1 MPDSETLFITGF
13 PGFIAN
19 RLMERLARKDCRF
32 ILLVQPSLASRAVEE
47 RARIAQLS
55 GRSLSD
61 IQIVG
66 GDISERGLGLT
77 APDLD
82 LVQQQTS
89 RAFHLAAVYD
99 LAVPRDL
106 ALRVNAGGT
115 RNVVD
120 FARSIPHLRQ
130 FHHVSTCYVA
140 GKREGVI
147 LESELRHEAG
157 YRNYYEESKY
167 LAELEVE
174 KAKNELPVTI
184 HRPSVVCGD
193 SQTGET
199 GKYDGV
205 YFLIHY
211 LLRWPGMLS
220 LINIGNHKVSLNLVP
235 VDFVVDAMAALA
247 FDERAIGKTLQL
259 ADPAPLTTNQLFNS
273 IARSIDGHH
282 SRITAPTSWVRF
294 FLMLPPSPKI
304 TGLPHHAVP
313 YFFVKQL
320 YDTSQAQQLLAP
332 HGIHCPP
339 FESYVDRI
347 VDFAKRYPQITRK
360 KSA

>member
-1 MPDSETLFITGF
+1 M
-13 PGFIAN
+13 
-19 RLMERLARKDCRF
+19 
-32 ILLVQPSLASRAVEE
+32 
-47 RARIAQLS
+47 
-55 GRSLSD
+55 
-61 IQIVG
+61 
-66 GDISERGLGLT
+66 
-77 APDLD
+77 
-82 LVQQQTS
+82 
-89 RAFHLAAVYD
+89 
-99 LAVPRDL
+99 
-106 ALRVNAGGT
+106 RVNVGGT

-120 FARSIPHLRQ
+120 LSRSLPHLKQ

-147 LESELRHEAG
+147 LEPELRHDAG

-167 LAELEVE
+167 LAELEVDSA
-174 KAKNELPVTI
+174 KAELPITI
-184 HRPSVVCGD
+184 YRPSVVCGD

-211 LLRWPGMLS
+211 LLKWPSMLS

-259 ADPAPLTTNQLFNS
+259 ADPSPLSTNQLFNT
-273 IARSIDGHH
+273 IAGSIDGYK
-282 SRITAPTSWVRF
+282 SKITAPAKLVRF
-294 FLMLPPSPKI
+294 FLMLPPSPRI

-313 YFFVKQL
+313 YFFVRQL
-320 YDTSQAQQLLAP
+320 YDTSQAQTLLAS
-332 HGIHCPP
+332 HGIQCPP

-347 VDFAKRYPQITRK
+347 VDFAHKHPVISPRLMPV
-360 KSA
+360 

>member
-1 MPDSETLFITGF
+1 MQDRETFFITGF

-19 RLMERLARKDCRF
+19 RLLERLALKECSF
-32 ILLVQPSLASRAVEE
+32 ILLVQPSLTTRAQQE

-55 GRSLSD
+55 GKS
-61 IQIVG
+61 IAKFQIVT
-66 GDISERGLGLT
+66 GDISEPGLALS
-77 APDLD
+77 APELD
-82 LVQQQTS
+82 LVQQQTT

-99 LAVPRDL
+99 LAVAQDL
-106 ALRVNAGGT
+106 AMRVNAGGT
-115 RNVVD
+115 RNVINV
-120 FARSIPHLRQ
+120 ARSMPHLRQ

-147 LESELRHEAG
+147 LETELRHEAG

-174 KAKNELPVTI
+174 SAKGELPVTI
-184 HRPSVVCGD
+184 HRPAVVCGD

-205 YFLIHY
+205 YYLIHY
-211 LLRWPGMLS
+211 LLRWPSMLS
-220 LINIGNHKVSLNLVP
+220 MINIGNHEVSLNLVP

-273 IARSIDGHH
+273 IARSIDGYQ
-282 SRITAPTSWVRF
+282 SRITAPATWVRF
-294 FLMLPPSPKI
+294 ILMLPPSPKI

-339 FESYVDRI
+339 FESYVNRI
-347 VDFAKRYPQITRK
+347 VDYAKRHPVL
-360 KSA
+360 

>member
-1 MPDSETLFITGF
+1 MPDRETFFITGF

-19 RLMERLARKDCRF
+19 RLLERLARKDCRF
-32 ILLVQPSLASRAVEE
+32 ILLVQPSLAARAVEE

-55 GRSLSD
+55 AKGIAD
-61 IQIVG
+61 FQIVT
-66 GDISERGLGLT
+66 GDISEPGLALT
-77 APDLD
+77 AADLD
-82 LVQQQTS
+82 VVQQQTT
-89 RAFHLAAVYD
+89 RVFHLAAVYD
-99 LAVPRDL
+99 LAVPQDL

-120 FARSIPHLRQ
+120 LARSLSHLRQ

-147 LESELRHEAG
+147 LETELRHHAG

-174 KAKNELPVTI
+174 KAKGDLPVTI
-184 HRPSVVCGD
+184 HRPAVVCGD
-193 SQTGET
+193 SKTGET

-205 YFLIHY
+205 YYLINY
-211 LLRWPGMLS
+211 LLRWPSMLS
-220 LINIGNHKVSLNLVP
+220 LINIGNHEVSLNLVP
-235 VDFVVDAMAALA
+235 VDFVVEAMAALA
-247 FDERAIGKTLQL
+247 FDERAVGKTLQL
-259 ADPAPLTTNQLFNS
+259 ADPSPLTTNQLFNS
-273 IARSIDGHH
+273 IAKSIDGHR
-282 SRITAPTSWVRF
+282 SRITAPASWVRF
-294 FLMLPPSPKI
+294 VLMLPPSPKI

-320 YDTSQAQQLLAP
+320 YDSSQAQQLLAP

-347 VDFAKRYPQITRK
+347 VEFAREHPII
-360 KSA
+360 